1 MTNPFDLM
9 GMLEGSKDDI
19 KTPFDMSTQVAS
31 TGGQGTLRGLIERL
45 LPQRSQQAPT
55 QPNLAVPQAQTQP
68 QNPLAPDASLTPAQM
83 DRSGV
88 GHPAADT
95 LSPVQK
101 AFLNATSSGESGGK
115 YNVRYSPRGPV
126 TVADMSKHPGIMEA
140 GPHGPSSAA
149 GRYQF
154 TKSTWNSLG
163 GGSFDPVTQDIRAWQ
178 LADRD
183 YYAKTRR
190 DLKTD
195 LEMEGFSPKI
205 ARALSGT
212 WVSFKTGY
220 RKNRDVFNKSLEQYS
235 KSPLQDDNATT
246 QQPLDP
252 NGNPVRQILEKHQP
266 MLDELIKKG
275 LPKVAGMMDSLSR
288 YGRPNIRGDQPTKEK
303 LKRLERKMEA
313 EQLNNDMSTD
323 ENVPLDRSNHV
334 KIGDVVPLPITPGP
348 NAGPTNKSADYGYGL
363 KGEPGVVSIGVPT
376 MSNWLRRAGERYRN
390 K

>member
-1 MTNPFDLM
+1 MNNPFDLM
-9 GMLEGSKDDI
+9 GMLEGSKDEM

-31 TGGQGTLRGLIERL
+31 AEGGGQGTLRGLIERL
-45 LPQRSQQAPT
+45 LPQRSQQAPI
-55 QPNLAVPQAQTQP
+55 QPNLAVPQAQTQ
-68 QNPLAPDASLTPAQM
+68 NPLAPDVSLTPAQM

-140 GPHGPSSAA
+140 GPAGPSSAA

-163 GGSFDPVTQDIRAWQ
+163 GGPFDPVTQDIRAWQ

-183 YYAKTRR
+183 YYAATRR

-235 KSPLQDDNATT
+235 NSPAQENTP

-288 YGRPNIRGDQPTKEK
+288 YGRPNIRGDQPTKDK
-303 LKRLERKMEA
+303 LKSYEYRMEKQQM
-313 EQLNNDMSTD
+313 EDDINYD
-323 ENVPLDRSNHV
+323 EDAPRNSQIGKKV
-334 KIGDVVPLPITPGP
+334 GDVVPLPIAPGP

-376 MSNWLRRAGERYRN
+376 MSDWLRRTADRYR
-390 K
+390 KK